1 MRHFLA
7 SDDKYRDSIC
17 DEDYWPDRINKRSS
31 PGDYRFG
38 RTHRKPAWGSARAT
52 LNRFNGCL
60 KNMIEAIADSKLR
73 RMQLELELSG
83 IRRDRLNG
91 NPVAIEPRPAKL
103 SRGSN

>member
-1 MRHFLA
+1 MSHSLA
-7 SDDKYRDSIC
+7 SDDKYRDSIQ
-17 DEDYWPDRINKRSS
+17 DEDDWSHRINNKNS

-38 RTHRKPAWGSARAT
+38 RTMENPPGAPRAT

-73 RMQLELELSG
+73 RMQRELELGG

-91 NPVAIEPRPAKL
+91 NPVALEPRPAEL
-103 SRGSN
+103 SRGAN